1 MQDKIKELEQE
12 IAKMQKTIQELK
24 EQVPP
29 TASVIQEDSEGIF
42 IGCYTGS
49 GRPENRLIIKEQNI
63 DGCLVF
69 YLNNNMLEVGELGFV
84 NAEYNPKKLT
94 STQLEALDRVV
105 GRFLNGTIA

>member
-42 IGCYTGS
+42 IGCYMGS
-49 GRPENRLIIKEQNI
+49 GRPENRLIVKEQNM
-63 DGCLVF
+63 DECLVF
-69 YLNNNMLEVGELGFV
+69 HLNGDMMETADLDFV
-84 NAEYNPKKLT
+84 NTEYNPKKLT
-94 STQLEALDRVV
+94 NTQLEALDRVV